1 MKLTCFPNYFL
12 AHVLFLYYA
21 STLIG
26 DKSFSFCWA
35 GEVKSLKFSA
45 IIILWEKFAA
55 ALTLMSP
62 KMDHHIP
69 QCRIWL
75 SSLLFSQTQNMMYD
89 LVLELQHRSEQL
101 DRRIVALEE
110 KLDSILR
117 DVQSLPVV
125 LSQAIT
131 KLQKDFLDDLACRVH
146 FLSSSLSSECCSVP
160 ARQLPQG
167 PTTPGTP
174 YSSEAWHCSL
184 LFSLQLFSCWEW
196 FPPHAHSCLSSVLQQ
211 FNSVTHVHPWELQ
224 LPMKREVPQAE
235 DSRGRGEQYSFI
247 SFPKF
252 TVGPGTGYSPTVWG
266 TSVPLFS

>member
-1 MKLTCFPNYFL
+1 
-12 AHVLFLYYA
+12 
-21 STLIG
+21 
-26 DKSFSFCWA
+26 
-35 GEVKSLKFSA
+35 
-45 IIILWEKFAA
+45 
-55 ALTLMSP
+55 
-62 KMDHHIP
+62 
-69 QCRIWL
+69 
-75 SSLLFSQTQNMMYD
+75 MMYD

-174 YSSEAWHCSL
+174 YSSEA
-184 LFSLQLFSCWEW
+184 
-196 FPPHAHSCLSSVLQQ
+196 
-211 FNSVTHVHPWELQ
+211 
-224 LPMKREVPQAE
+224 
-235 DSRGRGEQYSFI
+235 
-247 SFPKF
+247 
-252 TVGPGTGYSPTVWG
+252 
-266 TSVPLFS
+266 